1 VLAAACAAIVHG
13 LPAASYTPPMS
24 RASALIWVV
33 LAAILGGL
41 VWWTTPRGVVEVPGS
56 ALLDAFATSDVRRI
70 RVTAPD
76 GGVAAIERGPLD
88 GLWLMTLGQNQTSV
102 VVEASRVQ
110 GFLRLVAELRASVTE
125 GRPMPKAAIVELIG
139 ASGTLAT
146 IAIDPEFLAGK
157 GRVAL
162 LNEAGQ
168 VVRVAATSEDLGAL
182 LRPDALSEWRSKALL
197 GWAPERSS
205 SLLIRRG
212 DTGVSIA
219 RVGTGWLMSAPLQLK
234 ADPGAVQG
242 VSLWLANTTVDRF
255 LDDAGATE
263 SFATSVRTIV
273 VGTES
278 LDRRRIEQR
287 IELGPA
293 VDARSSLVRITGVD
307 RDSVSGSGAAKALW
321 GPTVAVVQTSVL
333 TGLSDDAASYLPKTS
348 FDFPSA
354 DVAALRVGSS
364 TVSRGSDG
372 SFGPNDATVRAA
384 LKLLT
389 EVPAASV
396 TLLPG
401 PGGAAAE
408 ATRVTLLGLGGAT
421 IGAATLEFDSIA
433 SRTEGA
439 PSMPAIR
446 VTVDRVQRVIAM
458 ERAREFLAALKSID
472 DSK

>member
-1 VLAAACAAIVHG
+1 
-13 LPAASYTPPMS
+13 MS

-33 LAAILGGL
+33 LAAVLGGL
-41 VWWTTPRGVVEVPGS
+41 VWWTTPRGVVQVAGP
-56 ALLDAFATSDVRRI
+56 ALLDAFATGDVRTI
-70 RVTAPD
+70 RVTASD
-76 GGVAAIERGPLD
+76 GGAATIERGPLE
-88 GLWLMTLGQNQTSV
+88 GMWLMTLGQGQPSA

-110 GFLRLVAELRASVTE
+110 GFLRLVAELRSGITD
-125 GRPMPKAAIVELIG
+125 GRAMPKAAIVELIG
-139 ASGTLAT
+139 ASGTLAR
-146 IAIDPEFLAGK
+146 IAVDPEFLAGK

-162 LNEAGQ
+162 LNDAGQ
-168 VVRVAATSEDLGAL
+168 ALAVAATSEDLSAL
-182 LRPDALSEWRSKALL
+182 LRPDALSEWRSKSLL
-197 GWAPERSS
+197 GWTPERSS
-205 SLLIRRG
+205 SLLLRRG

-234 ADPGAVQG
+234 ADPSAVQG

-263 SFATSVRTIV
+263 SFATPSRTIV
-273 VGTES
+273 VATES
-278 LDRRRIEQR
+278 PERRRIEQR
-287 IELGPA
+287 IELGPE

-307 RDSVSGSGAAKALW
+307 RDSVSASGSAKSLW
-321 GPTVAVVQTSVL
+321 GPIVAVVQTSVL

-348 FDFPSA
+348 FDFPAA
-354 DVAALRVGSS
+354 DVASLRVGTSL
-364 TVSRGSDG
+364 VSRGSDG
-372 SFGPNDATVRAA
+372 NFGPFDPTVRAA

-396 TLLPG
+396 TLLAG
-401 PGGAAAE
+401 SGGAAAD
-408 ATRVTLLGLGGAT
+408 ATRVTMLGLGGAT

-446 VTVDRVQRVIAM
+446 VTVDRVQRVIPL
-458 ERAREFLAALKSID
+458 ERAREFLAALKSIG